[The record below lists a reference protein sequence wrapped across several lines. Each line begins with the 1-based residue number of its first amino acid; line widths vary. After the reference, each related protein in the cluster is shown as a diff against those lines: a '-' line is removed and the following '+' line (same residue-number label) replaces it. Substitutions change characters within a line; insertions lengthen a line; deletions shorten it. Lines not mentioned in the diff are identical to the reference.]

1 MLLKGREKGELKLRA
16 VHTENKKKK
25 KSEKKDQNFF
35 KIFNSNL

>member
-25 KSEKKDQNFF
+25 K
-35 KIFNSNL
+35 KI